1 MSFAGYCVLLGIVFP
16 LLQTTVDVDAY
27 GVENEDAHLGISA
40 SLAASQ
46 LPNFLGGTTFR
57 LPRGSH

>member
-27 GVENEDAHLGISA
+27 GVENDLGISA

-46 LPNFLGGTTFR
+46 PPNFLGGTTFR